1 MKGGLRDLAKSTVFK
16 CDVLAESVAVR
27 SGPGKNYQL
36 TGDTLSRGETFYS
49 DNSQMVAG
57 EVWLKS
63 DTGYV
68 CASADTSKYISYTP
82 YTAPTRAKSISAAAS
97 GIVTSTSTMFANAS
111 DAIANLL
118 DNNPAA
124 NRAKTQE
131 SQSAV
136 DAARSSD
143 DTIEQNL
150 ASGADVESIYEQVL
164 MNVTRGKNLA
174 KRNMRL
180 FGLPYQFRPEI
191 DKRVKKVSPKLGRKF
206 IENIVNEAP
215 VVTILPGVPKYLPNS
230 KNKDG
235 TGRALIAAAVN
246 EFGPLKQALGDED
259 TTVRYYD
266 FQNSYTEYMH
276 YVNMMCRTAATFL
289 QLSEEELDGKKL
301 TRYDW
306 RDYRWTG
313 ESFEAV
319 SSKMFAAI
327 SSTAT
332 EAAKGMINTLTT
344 LGENALGKFT
354 SFITGN
360 KEGESSEFDIKLGDN
375 PDMSEADSQT
385 FDSIFQSSS
394 FVQFYVDPNIGSGE
408 SGSNSTA
415 ESKIKGT
422 MDSGSDAMKELA
434 FIMNSGSADIS
445 KMQEFTDESLD
456 KLAGIIGGGGSISTL
471 MQRLLDVSGNIIKGE
486 NIIMP
491 EYYTN
496 SSYDRRYSLT
506 IHLKAPYGNKF
517 AYYMDVLVPMFHAL
531 CLALPRQ
538 TTANTYGAPFIVKA
552 LCEGV
557 FSCNLGIVSSFSIDK
572 NVAPEAWTNDG
583 FPSEIDVSLEIVD
596 LYSDLTISPTTNPTM
611 FLNNT
616 SLIEYLAT
624 VCGLNITQPQL
635 GTRLSTIVES
645 FKSGFTDI
653 PTNLLQEANQM
664 IENMLHSWVTL
675 NGR

>member
-36 TGDTLSRGETFYS
+36 TGDTLNRGEVFYS
-49 DNSQMVAG
+49 DKSQMVAG

-68 CASADTSKYISYTP
+68 CASADTSKYISYAP

-97 GIVTSTSTMFANAS
+97 GIVTSTSTMFANAGE
-111 DAIANLL
+111 AIANLL
-118 DNNPAA
+118 DNNSAS
-124 NRAKTQE
+124 NRANVQE

-191 DKRVKKVSPKLGRKF
+191 DKRVKKVSSKLGRKF

-246 EFGPLKQALGDED
+246 EFGPLKQALADED

-301 TRYDW
+301 TQYDW
-306 RDYRWTG
+306 RNYRWTG
-313 ESFEAV
+313 DSFEAV

-344 LGENALGKFT
+344 LGENALDKFT
-354 SFITGN
+354 SFITGK

-456 KLAGIIGGGGSISTL
+456 KLAGLIGGGGSISTL

-496 SSYDRRYSLT
+496 SSYERRYSLT

-572 NVAPEAWTNDG
+572 NVSPEAWTNDG